1 MYCFSFL
8 CLWTEELCKFSAG
21 GSSVSIPGQARRT
34 PIKRKIIEENREVG
48 RSEKGACW
56 VYPVDMLAIME
67 VQEMV
72 VQVRVPGASSEE
84 TTGFTLDIRGTHE
97 CQAIGSQGL
106 YQDEPRDISFS
117 DVLTVCVAL
126 ASRSGCNSPGELWV
140 IILSRK
146 HSMSTVC
153 FCCQCIRENS
163 SPSSPYALFTKTK
176 DT

>member
-8 CLWTEELCKFSAG
+8 CLRTEELCKFSAG

-48 RSEKGACW
+48 RSEKGAFW
-56 VYPVDMLAIME
+56 AYPVDLWVA
-67 VQEMV
+67 
-72 VQVRVPGASSEE
+72 QVRVPGTSSEG
-84 TTGFTLDIRGTHE
+84 TTLVVGGKHE
-97 CQAIGSQGL
+97 CQTVGSQGL
-106 YQDEPRDISFS
+106 YQDEPRDISVS

-126 ASRSGCNSPGELWV
+126 ASCSGCSSPGELWV

-146 HSMSTVC
+146 RSMATVC

-163 SPSSPYALFTKTK
+163 SPSSPYALFTKNK